1 MNPKKILIDALASL
15 GFEDGKTIFLQGTM
29 NPEAAYP
36 AEFVTFW
43 TNYTA
48 DNSHYDNAANSVDWN
63 FSVMYYANDP
73 QKVNTKPFEIAKALK
88 QHGFVQQ
95 GKGQDVLSDETTHT
109 GWALDFTYPEYQRKG
124 E

>member
-1 MNPKKILIDALASL
+1 MNPKQILIDALTQI

-48 DNSHYDNAANSVDWN
+48 DNPHYDNAVNSVDWN
-63 FSVMYYANDP
+63 FSVMY
-73 QKVNTKPFEIAKALK
+73 
-88 QHGFVQQ
+88 
-95 GKGQDVLSDETTHT
+95 
-109 GWALDFTYPEYQRKG
+109 
-124 E
+124 

>member
-1 MNPKKILIDALASL
+1 MNPKQILIEALTLL

-43 TNYTA
+43 TNYTE
-48 DNSHYDNAANSVDWN
+48 DNSHYDNATNSVDWN
-63 FSVMYYANDP
+63 FSVMYYAEDAAL
-73 QKVNTKPFEIAKALK
+73 VNTKPLEIAKALK
-88 QHGFVQQ
+88 QRGFVQQ
-95 GKGQDVLSDETTHT
+95 GKGQDVLSDEITHT
-109 GWALDFTYPEYQRKG
+109 GWALEFTYPEYQRKG

>member
-1 MNPKKILIDALASL
+1 MNPKQILIDALMKL

-29 NPEAAYP
+29 NPETAYP

-63 FSVMYYANDP
+63 FSVMYYAADAAL
-73 QKVNTKPFEIAKALK
+73 VNTKPFEIAKAIK
-88 QHGFVQQ
+88 QHGFIQQ
-95 GKGQDVLSDETTHT
+95 GKGQDVLSDEITHT
-109 GWALDFTYPEYQRKG
+109 GWALDFVYPEYQQKG
-124 E
+124 D